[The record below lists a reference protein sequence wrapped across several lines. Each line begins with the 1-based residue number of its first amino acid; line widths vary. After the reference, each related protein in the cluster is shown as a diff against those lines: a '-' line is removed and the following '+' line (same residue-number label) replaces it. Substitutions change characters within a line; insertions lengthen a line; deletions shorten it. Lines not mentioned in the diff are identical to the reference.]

1 MSTQSL
7 TYRQR
12 VFKWQQSNKH
22 FKELFPQD
30 GAAKTSWNEMASLSP
45 YVLTYSLEI
54 NSLLFWPAGR
64 YVLSA
69 SWMCVGKQACVLA
82 SNTHADYDARPFTR
96 LQCRC
101 TRLCRQRCGA
111 CRDCKLRALLLLLTN
126 CSHDQSRL
134 TARLLNRHW
143 RYNRQAYLMNWWLGS
158 RVVSACWTQ
167 AQKGPG
173 SNRSR
178 DAVG

>member
-1 MSTQSL
+1 
-7 TYRQR
+7 
-12 VFKWQQSNKH
+12 
-22 FKELFPQD
+22 
-30 GAAKTSWNEMASLSP
+30 MAP
-45 YVLTYSLEI
+45 RK
-54 NSLLFWPAGR
+54 PAGTKWR
-64 YVLSA
+64 HYHRMYWHIRWKSTAYFFDPPACMFCRRLE
-69 SWMCVGKQACVLA
+69 CVSVNRRACVLA

-101 TRLCRQRCGA
+101 TRTCRQRCGA
-111 CRDCKLRALLLLLTN
+111 CRDCKLRALLLLLLTN